1 MKRVF
6 LDYNATAP
14 IKAEVIT
21 AMAEAMKIGGNPSSV
36 HEHGRSARKMVE
48 DARLSLA
55 ALVDAQSNEIVFTA
69 GGTEA
74 NNLALRGSGAASV
87 IHAPSEHDSVL
98 AATQAAEL
106 PFMLVPVD
114 QDGILQL
121 DALELALQALPSPAI
136 LSIMI
141 ANNETGV
148 IQPMENIVAV
158 AKAYGAL
165 VHTDASQYAG
175 RRALS
180 FKDLGVDMMTLT
192 AHKMG
197 GPQGM
202 GALVMGANIP
212 IKPLIVGGGQEYS
225 RRSGTENVA
234 GIVGFGIAA
243 SMAAED
249 IEAFKEIEVIRDG
262 LEASI
267 LKHAPDAHIFGRGAP
282 RLPNTLSVAMPGV
295 SGETQVMHMDL
306 AGIWVSSGSACSS
319 GKVAKSHVL
328 SAMNGG
334 DLAGEAI
341 RISFSPA
348 STLEDA
354 KRACD
359 AWIELYD
366 RTRSLPDG

>member
-14 IKAEVIT
+14 IKDAVIT
-21 AMAEAMKIGGNPSSV
+21 AMSDTMKVGGNPSSV
-36 HEHGRSARKMVE
+36 HEHGRLAHKMVE
-48 DARLSLA
+48 DARQQVA
-55 ALVDAQSNEIVFTA
+55 TLVDAQTTEIIFTA

-74 NNLALRGSGAASV
+74 NNLAIRCSEAASV

-98 AATQAAEL
+98 AAASVTDL

-114 QDGILQL
+114 ESGILQM
-121 DALELALQALPSPAI
+121 DALELALQSLPSPAI

-148 IQPMENIVAV
+148 IQPLEKIVEL
-158 AKAYGAL
+158 AKAYDSL

-175 RRALS
+175 RYHLS

-202 GALVMGANIP
+202 GALVVRADIP
-212 IKPLIVGGGQEYS
+212 LRPLIVGGGQELS

-234 GIVGFGIAA
+234 GIVGFGV
-243 SMAAED
+243 AAELAAD
-249 IEAFKEIEVIRDG
+249 DLDAFKEIETIRDA
-262 LEASI
+262 LQARI
-267 LKHAPDAHIFGRGAP
+267 LKYAPDAYVFGSAAD
-282 RLPNTLSVAMPGV
+282 RLPNTLSIAMPGV

-306 AGIWVSSGSACSS
+306 AGVWVSSGSACSS
-319 GKVAKSHVL
+319 GKVDRSHVL
-328 SAMNGG
+328 AAMKDD
-334 DLAGEAI
+334 DLASQAI
-341 RISFSPA
+341 RISFGPT
-348 STLEDA
+348 STSGDA
-354 KRACD
+354 DSIYD
-359 AWIELYD
+359 AWVALYD
-366 RTRSLPDG
+366 RTRK